1 MTDELTKETIRQ
13 EALESWDIGADTGK
27 FYARVVQSLMH
38 NKIKIEDLPLDLMKG
53 FRLSQKLQL
62 KIGKKMTK
70 DNELAL
76 HTDLLDL
83 CEKHSG
89 EMGVPVFVHIVT
101 SFITQLSMD
110 SAPSEHLGI
119 SVMLEAIG
127 ENGMAYERKEND
139 WRNDV

>member
-1 MTDELTKETIRQ
+1 
-13 EALESWDIGADTGK
+13 
-27 FYARVVQSLMH
+27 
-38 NKIKIEDLPLDLMKG
+38 
-53 FRLSQKLQL
+53 
-62 KIGKKMTK
+62 MTK

-76 HTDLLDL
+76 HTDLCDL

-110 SAPSEHLGI
+110 SAPSEHRGV

-127 ENGMAYERKEND
+127 LKSMAYERKEND
-139 WRNDV
+139 WRNDDG